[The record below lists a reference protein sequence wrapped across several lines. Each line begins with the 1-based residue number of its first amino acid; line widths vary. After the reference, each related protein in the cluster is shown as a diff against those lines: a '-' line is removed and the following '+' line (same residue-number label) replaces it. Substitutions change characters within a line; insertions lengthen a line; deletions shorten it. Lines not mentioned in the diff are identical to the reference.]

1 MNKKTIYYSLL
12 IIPISLFV
20 LLLTLF
26 LTNIW
31 KPSIVAII
39 FITILLI
46 IVAIFTWYL
55 IKNSYSQFDEEHIH
69 NFEDN
74 FKQRF
79 WKLGIIGFIADFCD
93 TIGIGSF
100 AVSIILLKLTK
111 QVRNDK
117 KILGIMNV
125 GHSIP
130 TCLEAI
136 IFIALIQV
144 AWPTLVSLISA
155 ATLGAYLG
163 AIIANKIKLS
173 WSQLFIGV
181 LLFIVSIIMLLGQK
195 QIGIMP
201 TAGNNNSLDIWWKYL
216 VGISIFFILG
226 AFMALGIGIYAPAM
240 ATTYLLGLNAEC
252 AFPIMMGSAA
262 FLMPVAGTR
271 FIKDKNYE
279 IKPPIAFTLGGSIG
293 VICAYLSVFLLLQ
306 NGLGL
311 NKEQFINILL
321 WLIIVII
328 WYTSS
333 SLIITSVKNL
343 RNYKK
348 QKSHQKLI
356 IDS

>member
-1 MNKKTIYYSLL
+1 
-12 IIPISLFV
+12 
-20 LLLTLF
+20 
-26 LTNIW
+26 
-31 KPSIVAII
+31 
-39 FITILLI
+39 
-46 IVAIFTWYL
+46 
-55 IKNSYSQFDEEHIH
+55 
-69 NFEDN
+69 
-74 FKQRF
+74 
-79 WKLGIIGFIADFCD
+79 
-93 TIGIGSF
+93 
-100 AVSIILLKLTK
+100 
-111 QVRNDK
+111 
-117 KILGIMNV
+117 
-125 GHSIP
+125 
-130 TCLEAI
+130 
-136 IFIALIQV
+136 
-144 AWPTLVSLISA
+144 
-155 ATLGAYLG
+155 
-163 AIIANKIKLS
+163 
-173 WSQLFIGV
+173 
-181 LLFIVSIIMLLGQK
+181 MLLGQK

-279 IKPPIAFTLGGSIG
+279 IKPAIAFTLGGSIG

-348 QKSHQKLI
+348 TKITSEINYWLLNI
-356 IDS
+356 IKGC